1 MEKVLEFIAQ
11 MLTEWSGIPAT
22 RDDAVGIVVVA
33 VACIVMLLFSVAWRK
48 SGQIDWDAVEAER
61 KRIEEEE

>member
-11 MLTEWSGIPAT
+11 FLTEWSGTPAT

-33 VACIVMLLFSVAWRK
+33 VACIVMLLFFAAWRK

-61 KRIEEEE
+61 KRLEEEE

>member
-11 MLTEWSGIPAT
+11 MLTKWTGNPVT

-33 VACIVMLLFSVAWRK
+33 VACVVMLLFAVAWRK
-48 SGQIDWDAVEAER
+48 SGQIDWEAVEAER
-61 KRIEEEE
+61 TRLEEEE